1 MGRKIIF
8 MVPPPRANAA
18 LDAQA
23 KTASAMGVPVAGHVR
38 CNTADSMTIAQS
50 KSELKSM
57 QSSTR
62 SFRSIVGVR
71 SRVVKMFGASSY
83 ACVACAVF
91 PLVAGCD
98 SSEQKPKVERHALA
112 FVGNAAAQQ
121 ADRVV
126 PPTALSGAMQP
137 VDRAF
142 ALFAASSGLAEIES
156 ARLTLRSSRNAD
168 VRDYALK
175 LMREHA
181 RSGDELRRIVA
192 PYGLSLPAA
201 PTGRHADLVTK
212 LSGVSVQD
220 LDEAFLLRFGVDAH
234 KETIALFERH
244 IVEAKD
250 PQLRR
255 YAEQTLPMLRE
266 HMSAAHKLLYA
277 SAVTR

>member
-1 MGRKIIF
+1 
-8 MVPPPRANAA
+8 
-18 LDAQA
+18 
-23 KTASAMGVPVAGHVR
+23 
-38 CNTADSMTIAQS
+38 MTSAQS
-50 KSELKSM
+50 KSELKSI
-57 QSSTR
+57 QRSGTR
-62 SFRSIVGVR
+62 SFRSMLGVQSRIVKVFR
-71 SRVVKMFGASSY
+71 ASSY
-83 ACVACAVF
+83 ACVACAVL
-91 PLVAGCD
+91 PLVSGCD
-98 SSEQKPKVERHALA
+98 SREQKPKVERHAFA

-121 ADRVV
+121 ADRVI
-126 PPTALSGAMQP
+126 PPAALSGAMQA
-137 VDRAF
+137 VDQAF
-142 ALFAASSGLAEIES
+142 ALFAASSGLAEIEG
-156 ARLTLRSSRNAD
+156 ARLTLRSSKNAD
-168 VRDYALK
+168 VRDYAQK

-192 PYGLSLPAA
+192 PHGLSLPAA

-244 IVEAKD
+244 VVEAKD

-277 SAVTR
+277 AAVTR